1 MAPLR
6 VLIRAGSLREAANFR
21 ELLGN
26 GAELSAVTDPASA
39 DVVLMVLDAGGAD
52 SHVLPV
58 GGPPVL
64 ALVGEAV
71 GSGVLADL
79 EQDGVSVLSDGVSRD
94 QLQAALRAVA
104 SGLAVRDPAVGSHL
118 PRVPQVSSSEHLTPR
133 ERELLRF
140 LGEGLG
146 NREIAEALGL
156 TDHTV
161 KFHLRSI
168 YSKLGVRSRTEAVS
182 VAVRRGMLML

>member
-6 VLIRAGSLREAANFR
+6 VLIRAGSARDAANYR

-26 GAELSAVTDPASA
+26 GSDLSAVTDAATA
-39 DVVLMVLDAGGAD
+39 DVVLMVLSGGAD
-52 SHVLPV
+52 SQALPV
-58 GGPPVL
+58 GGAPVL
-64 ALVGEAV
+64 ALVGEEV
-71 GSGVLADL
+71 SSGVLADL

-104 SGLAVRDPAVGSHL
+104 SGLAVRDPAVSSHR

-168 YSKLGVRSRTEAVS
+168 YSKLGVRTRTEAVS

>member
-6 VLIRAGSLREAANFR
+6 VLIRAGSPREVANYR
-21 ELLGN
+21 ELVGN
-26 GAELSAVTDPASA
+26 GDLSAVTDAASA
-39 DVVLMVLDAGGAD
+39 DVVLTVLTGGAHE
-52 SHVLPV
+52 SPAIPV
-58 GGPPVL
+58 GGAPVL
-64 ALVGEAV
+64 ALVGEEVSSA
-71 GSGVLADL
+71 VLADL
-79 EQDGVSVLSDGVSRD
+79 EQGGVSVLSDGVSRD
-94 QLQAALRAVA
+94 QLHAALRAVA
-104 SGLAVRDPAVGSHL
+104 SGLAVRDPAVASHL
-118 PRVPQVSSSEHLTPR
+118 PRVPHVISGEHLTPR

-168 YSKLGVRSRTEAVS
+168 YAKLGVRTRTEAVS

>member
-6 VLIRAGSLREAANFR
+6 VLIRAGSPRETANYR

-26 GAELSAVTDPASA
+26 GSELAQVTDSALA
-39 DVVLMVLDAGGAD
+39 DVVLVVLNGGQESA
-52 SHVLPV
+52 VLQV

-64 ALVGEAV
+64 ALVSDQAAAGTA
-71 GSGVLADL
+71 ADL
-79 EQDGVSVLSDGVSRD
+79 EQGGLSVLSDSVSVD
-94 QLQAALRAVA
+94 QLKAALRAVA
-104 SGLAVRDPAVGSHL
+104 AGLTVRDPSIGSHL
-118 PRVPQVSSSEHLTPR
+118 PRVSQSDSGEHLTPR

-140 LGEGLG
+140 LGEGMG

-168 YSKLGVRSRTEAVS
+168 YAKLGVRSRTEAVS
-182 VAVRRGMLML
+182 VAVRRGLLML

>member
-6 VLIRAGSLREAANFR
+6 VLIRAGSGRETANYR
-21 ELLGN
+21 ELLGP
-26 GAELSAVTDPASA
+26 GAELAAVSDAASA
-39 DVVLMVLDAGGAD
+39 DVVLLVLNGRGSETPA
-52 SHVLPV
+52 LPV
-58 GGPPVL
+58 GRTPVL
-64 ALVGEAV
+64 ALVGEEV
-71 GSGVLADL
+71 STGLMADL
-79 EQDGVSVLSDGVSRD
+79 EQSGVSVLSDGVSRD

-104 SGLAVRDPAVGSHL
+104 SGLAVRDPSVTTHL
-118 PRVPQVSSSEHLTPR
+118 PRVSQIDSGEHLTPR

-168 YSKLGVRSRTEAVS
+168 FTKLGVRTRTEAVS
-182 VAVRRGMLML
+182 VAVRRGLLML